1 MNNFDKTRVFQIAK
15 TTNTILTDN
24 HLKVL
29 EFISDYYSK
38 HKVGPLYHMIK
49 KNIGISRSDLNKMF
63 PHGLYSAYQWI
74 EIPIQTPE
82 KICKHIAEVEVMEKR
97 EIYFDHN
104 ATTYVRDEVAKG
116 LKDYFNGE
124 YGYGNPSSGN
134 ILGKNAYSNVYES
147 RVQIAKHLKC
157 DPNEIIFTGSGSE
170 ANNLAIKGIAFNHL
184 KNKGHIISSMI
195 EHPAVLETLEWLRLI
210 GFEIT
215 LLCPDKEGLISP
227 EDVKSAIRNNTIL
240 VTLMAANNEI
250 GTINPLNEIG
260 SICKLYNIPFFV
272 DAIQGFG
279 KMILHPKKMGISML
293 SISGHKIYAPKGVG
307 ALFLDKEINLAPV
320 IHGGGQE
327 QGLRAGTENVAY
339 IMALGKAASVIY
351 KEFDIEHKRLTELRD
366 YFLERLGN
374 IEPDFI
380 INGSLEKRLPNNLN
394 IGFPDIDSGALLLS
408 LNQIGVYVSSGSA
421 CHEGSKETS
430 HVIHSIGVDTVKYGV
445 IRFSFGIKN
454 SKEDVDY
461 LFEYLP
467 EILRK
472 LKILKKETQQ

>member
-15 TTNTILTDN
+15 TTKTILTDN
-24 HLKVL
+24 HFKVL
-29 EFISDYYSK
+29 NFISDYYSK
-38 HKVGPLYHMIK
+38 NKIGPLYHMIK
-49 KNIGISRSDLNKMF
+49 KHLGISRSDLNKMF
-63 PHGLYSAYQWI
+63 PHGLYSAYQWV

-82 KICKHIAEVEVMEKR
+82 KICKHIAEVKVMDKQN
-97 EIYFDHN
+97 IYFDHN
-104 ATTYVRDEVAKG
+104 ATTYVRDEVTK
-116 LKDYFNGE
+116 LLRDYFSGE

-134 ILGKNAYSNVYES
+134 ILGKKAYDNVYES

-184 KNKGHIISSMI
+184 KTKGHIISSMI

-215 LLCPDKEGLISP
+215 LLLPN
-227 EDVKSAIRNNTIL
+227 EDGIIEAEQVKKSIRDNTIL
-240 VTLMAANNEI
+240 ITLMAANNEI
-250 GTINPLNEIG
+250 GTVNPLAEIG
-260 SICKLYNIPFFV
+260 ELSKLYNIPFFV

-293 SISGHKIYAPKGVG
+293 SVSGHKIYAPKGVG
-307 ALFLDKEINLAPV
+307 ALFVDESINLSPV

-327 QGLRAGTENVAY
+327 NGLRAGTENVAY
-339 IMALGKAASVIY
+339 IMALGKASALMY
-351 KEFDIEHKRLTELRD
+351 KEFDTEHKRLTELRN
-366 YFLERLGN
+366 YFLDRLKK

-380 INGSLEKRLPNNLN
+380 INGSLENRLPNNLN

-421 CHEGSKETS
+421 CHEGSKESS
-430 HVIHSIGVDTVKYGV
+430 HVIHSLGVNTEKYGI
-445 IRFSFGIKN
+445 IRFSFGIK
-454 SKEDVDY
+454 STKEEVDY
-461 LFEYLP
+461 LFTYLP
-467 EILRK
+467 EILEK
-472 LKILKKETQQ
+472 LKELKKETQQ